1 MENNKICQSNFQ
13 LFFIVSL
20 TNNFTNTDVFQCI
33 NYKFIPQEI
42 HISHNISNSAF
53 HVMSMNTKRKVKYT
67 ITCMTNVKYY
77 ILTISSFS
85 EKPTLSAVG
94 KNKLRMHYIIEIIA
108 CTS

>member
-1 MENNKICQSNFQ
+1 
-13 LFFIVSL
+13 
-20 TNNFTNTDVFQCI
+20 
-33 NYKFIPQEI
+33 
-42 HISHNISNSAF
+42 
-53 HVMSMNTKRKVKYT
+53 MSIIQKRKVKYT